1 MTNTCS
7 TNATKS
13 MKDFYVSIGLK
24 DYPFNVYTAENETG
38 YAADIFV
45 HPLNYDSIKSSF
57 DGNRSIVIRGNR
69 GTGKTALLND
79 GNNYPMLMDVKYAAK
94 KIVSAVE
101 RKKRIAIV
109 DWKYSILVKFWKM
122 IPRWLWI
129 RIPVKTK

>member
-79 GNNYPMLMDVKYAAK
+79 LSNNIK
-94 KIVSAVE
+94 
-101 RKKRIAIV
+101 RKNILITEI
-109 DWKYSILVKFWKM
+109 DDYTDIPITPSNSDYYQLLISELVKSLFNS
-122 IPRWLWI
+122 LFEN
-129 RIPVKTK
+129 TGELQ